1 MRRITPL
8 ARPVWYCLGM
18 LLAGIISLGPCAAC
32 SLRAQGTGWQSH
44 GPIPGEGQLKPTD
57 LAGRLKMARQSAQAQ
72 DLLQQSRAN
81 PELVQKILK
90 GLTDSDKEK
99 LSDLVKAVDEDR
111 IKLDPH
117 DPFVKQLEQFF
128 KDQANSSPRPSGLSP
143 ALEEA
148 LKRLLPKEPPG
159 PASGAGP
166 ADANPGGEPS
176 QPPPNPAEGQAPAS
190 PAPGTMTGPSGLPR
204 ELEDPLRQ
212 SPIGEWVLNQLKDSP
227 ELRDTVAGLLR
238 SRPPAGPGGPDG
250 LGGTLGDKL
259 LQGVKPYLPGPSFWT
274 NKVLPRLPRVS
285 LPSLPKVRVPD
296 VHVNPPALPSIH
308 LPRISLPPAPS
319 GRGGYAWLV
328 APVCLIL
335 ALIGWRTYQG
345 RQQRW
350 RGFGRFGPGDRWV
363 LGPWP
368 VAPAAVSSEAEL
380 IQAFEHLTL
389 LKLGPA
395 ARSWNHRAIAAGL
408 GAGQPERRRAAD
420 QLALLYEQYRY
431 APAHE
436 PLAADVLHAARRA
449 LAFLA
454 EGTPA

>member
-1 MRRITPL
+1 
-8 ARPVWYCLGM
+8 M
-18 LLAGIISLGPCAAC
+18 LLAGICWLGPCATRG
-32 SLRAQGTGWQSH
+32 LLAQDARWQSH

-57 LAGRLKMARQSAQAQ
+57 LAGRLKMARESAQAQ
-72 DLLQQSRAN
+72 DLLQQSRVN

-90 GLTDSDKEK
+90 DLTESDKKK
-99 LSDLVKAVDEDR
+99 LDDLLKAVDADR
-111 IKLDPH
+111 IKLAPQ

-128 KDQANSSPRPSGLSP
+128 KDQAKSSQRPPGFTQEM
-143 ALEEA
+143 EEA
-148 LKRLLPKEPPG
+148 LKRLLPKESTEPP
-159 PASGAGP
+159 SGAGP

-176 QPPPNPAEGQAPAS
+176 PPAPNPAEGRPPAS

-238 SRPPAGPGGPDG
+238 SRPRTGPGGPDG
-250 LGGTLGDKL
+250 LGGTFGEKL
-259 LQGVKPYLPGPSFWT
+259 LQGVKPYLPSRSFWT
-274 NKVLPRLPRVS
+274 DKVLPRLPRVS
-285 LPSLPKVRVPD
+285 LPSLPKVRVPE
-296 VHVNPPALPSIH
+296 VHVNPPSLPSVH

-319 GRGGYAWLV
+319 GRGAYAWLV
-328 APVCLIL
+328 PPVCLIL
-335 ALIGWRTYQG
+335 ALIGWRIYQG
-345 RQQRW
+345 RRQRW
-350 RGFGRFGPGDRWV
+350 RGLGGFGSGDRWV

-408 GAGQPERRRAAD
+408 GAGRPERRRAAD

-436 PLAADVLHAARRA
+436 PLAAEVLHAARRA